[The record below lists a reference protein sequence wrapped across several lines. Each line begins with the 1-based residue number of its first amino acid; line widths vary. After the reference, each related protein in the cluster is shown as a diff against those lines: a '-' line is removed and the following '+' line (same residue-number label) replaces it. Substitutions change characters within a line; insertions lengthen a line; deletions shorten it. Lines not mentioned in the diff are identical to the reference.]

1 MIAAPDLERR
11 EMFAEIKKLCTPDNY
26 TNWFY
31 ILSDYAVLAATIAVC
46 MTAYNAAVDQGRSVL
61 WVAPLYA
68 LSVLIIGAWVQS
80 RLSGLVHEAAHYS
93 LFKSRKLNDF
103 AANWF
108 LLFPIFGV
116 IANYRTGH
124 WAHHRHVNDE
134 ERDPDLARLRK
145 HHPRNFPISKRRFLL
160 EYVLL
165 QILPHKTISYL
176 IGRALYVAIPMK
188 SDQAERDDALGGK
201 VVLSLRLIY
210 YALLFGALTV
220 FGWWPHYFLFWI
232 IPFVTVYPAVIF
244 LREIAHHGN
253 YPDDGDFTNSRV
265 YNARW
270 WERGIFFPYSE
281 DNHVLH
287 HMFPTIPHYRVH
299 TAHATMLR
307 YPPYREQVVTCNGY
321 FVKADPSSDEPTV
334 LDLLAAPADA
344 YLRRKQEAEPAAM
357 RIRAATGDEVG
368 ARRENVDSVS
378 PA

>member
-1 MIAAPDLERR
+1 MVAVPDLKRR
-11 EMFAEIKKLCTPDNY
+11 EMFAEIKKLCTPNNY

-31 ILSDYAVLAATIAVC
+31 IFRDYAVFAIAVGTC
-46 MTAYNAAVDQGRSVL
+46 LTAYHFAGHRGLSL
-61 WVAPLYA
+61 WWLTPLYA
-68 LSVLIIGAWVQS
+68 LCVLVIGAWVQS

-93 LFKSRKLNDF
+93 LFKNRKLNDF
-103 AANWF
+103 AANCF

-124 WAHHRHVNDE
+124 WAHHRHVNDK
-134 ERDPDLARLRK
+134 ERDPDLARLAK
-145 HHPRNFPISKRRFLL
+145 HHPRNFPISKKRFLL

-188 SDQAERDDALGGK
+188 VDGAERDDALGGK
-201 VVLSLRLIY
+201 IVLGLRITY
-210 YALLFGALTV
+210 YALLFTTLTV

-232 IPFVTVYPAVIF
+232 VPFVTVYPAVIF

-270 WERGIFFPYSE
+270 WERGVFFPYSE

-287 HMFPTIPHYRVH
+287 HMFPTIPHYRLQE
-299 TAHATMLR
+299 AHATMLR

-321 FVKADPSSDEPTV
+321 FVKADPESNEPTV
-334 LDLLAAPADA
+334 LDILAAPADA
-344 YLRRKQEAEPAAM
+344 YLRAKPEAMPEQG
-357 RIRAATGDEVG
+357 RIRTATGDEVG
-368 ARRENVDSVS
+368 AR
-378 PA
+378 PADVELIS